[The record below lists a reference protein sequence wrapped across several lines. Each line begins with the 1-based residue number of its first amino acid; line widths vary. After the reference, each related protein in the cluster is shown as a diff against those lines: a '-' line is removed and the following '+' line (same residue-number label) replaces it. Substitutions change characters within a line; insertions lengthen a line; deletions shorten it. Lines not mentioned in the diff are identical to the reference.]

1 MKDSLRAIW
10 RWSRWPVYLLLIL
23 FVVFIV
29 WRSTVLFDMGKTNE
43 AVAAIHAQHITL
55 ADVTGDT
62 MVKTGVDQA
71 TYDATVAGV
80 DSNNNGIRDDVEIA
94 IFKKYP
100 NSEKIRAAE
109 MQYAMTEQMYL
120 TRVYNTET
128 WKAVTEEVGRA
139 QSCILEVNANR
150 KEVEALV
157 FNTQLRKDAQNGAFE
172 YTTGHGDAPGDSCD
186 VNLNTLQ

>member
-62 MVKTGVDQA
+62 MVKIGVDQA

-128 WKAVTEEVGRA
+128 WKAVAEEDGRA
-139 QSCILEVNANR
+139 SSCVNSRQSRLEV
-150 KEVEALV
+150 ESLV
-157 FNTQLRKDAQNGAFE
+157 FNTEARKTLRTQVFE
-172 YTTGHGDAPGDSCD
+172 YITSHGDAPGNSCD
-186 VNLNTLQ
+186 VLL